1 MKKIIWALAMVVGGF
16 LLGFFLRTPTH
27 EVTLR
32 EISNRGIHNRTYI
45 ENDSCMS
52 FCEIDSSLLSFP
64 VDVDIPLPDEGV
76 IPTAEVAAKVA
87 LAISIVKYGNEV
99 LEEMPLQICQI
110 GGVWKIQGTLR
121 DGVKGGV
128 IHIELNKS
136 DGKIR
141 SMWHDK

>member
-1 MKKIIWALAMVVGGF
+1 MKKIIWTIAMVLGGF
-16 LLGFFLRTPTH
+16 LLGFFLRMPTH
-27 EVTLR
+27 EITMEDV
-32 EISNRGIHNRTYI
+32 SNRDILKRTDI
-45 ENDSCMS
+45 APQNMS
-52 FCEIDSSLLSFP
+52 FCEINPSLLSP
-64 VDVDIPLPDEGV
+64 LVNVDIPLPDEGV

-87 LAISIVKYGNEV
+87 LALSIAKYGDEV

>member
-1 MKKIIWALAMVVGGF
+1 MKKIIWTIAMVLGGF
-16 LLGFFLRTPTH
+16 LLGFFLRMPTH
-27 EVTLR
+27 EITMEDV
-32 EISNRGIHNRTYI
+32 SNRDILKRTDI
-45 ENDSCMS
+45 APQNMS
-52 FCEIDSSLLSFP
+52 FCEIDSSLLSPP

-87 LAISIVKYGNEV
+87 LALSIAKYGDEV

>member
-1 MKKIIWALAMVVGGF
+1 MVVGGF
-16 LLGFFLRTPTH
+16 LLGFFLRMPTH
-27 EVTLR
+27 EITMEDV
-32 EISNRGIHNRTYI
+32 SNRDILKRTDI
-45 ENDSCMS
+45 APQNMS
-52 FCEIDSSLLSFP
+52 FCEINPSLLSPP

-87 LAISIVKYGNEV
+87 LAISIAKYDNEV

-128 IHIELNKS
+128 IHIEINKN

>member
-1 MKKIIWALAMVVGGF
+1 MVLGGF
-16 LLGFFLRTPTH
+16 LLGFFLRMPTH
-27 EVTLR
+27 EITMEDV
-32 EISNRGIHNRTYI
+32 SNRDILKRTDI
-45 ENDSCMS
+45 APQNMS

-87 LAISIVKYGNEV
+87 LAISIVKYGDEV

>member
-1 MKKIIWALAMVVGGF
+1 MKKIIWTIAMVLGGF
-16 LLGFFLRTPTH
+16 LLGFFLRMPTH
-27 EVTLR
+27 EITMEDV
-32 EISNRGIHNRTYI
+32 SNRDILKRTDI
-45 ENDSCMS
+45 APQNMS
-52 FCEIDSSLLSFP
+52 FCEIDSSLLSPP

-87 LAISIVKYGNEV
+87 LALSIAKYGDEV
-99 LEEMPLQICQI
+99 LEEMPLQICPI

>member
-1 MKKIIWALAMVVGGF
+1 MVLGGF
-16 LLGFFLRTPTH
+16 LLGFFLRMPTH
-27 EVTLR
+27 EITMEDV
-32 EISNRGIHNRTYI
+32 SNRDILKRTDI
-45 ENDSCMS
+45 VPQNMS
-52 FCEIDSSLLSFP
+52 FCEINPSLLSPP

-87 LAISIVKYGNEV
+87 LALSIAKYGDEV

>member
-16 LLGFFLRTPTH
+16 LLGFFLRMPTH
-27 EVTLR
+27 EITMEDV
-32 EISNRGIHNRTYI
+32 SNRDILKRTDI
-45 ENDSCMS
+45 APQNMS
-52 FCEIDSSLLSFP
+52 FCEINPSLLSPP

-87 LAISIVKYGNEV
+87 LALSIAKYGDEV

>member
-1 MKKIIWALAMVVGGF
+1 MVLGGF
-16 LLGFFLRTPTH
+16 LLGFFLRMPTH
-27 EVTLR
+27 EITMEDV
-32 EISNRGIHNRTYI
+32 SNRDILKRTDI
-45 ENDSCMS
+45 APQNMS
-52 FCEIDSSLLSFP
+52 FYEIDSSLLSFP

-128 IHIELNKS
+128 VHIELNKS

>member
-16 LLGFFLRTPTH
+16 LLGFFLRMPTH
-27 EVTLR
+27 EITMEDV
-32 EISNRGIHNRTYI
+32 SNRDILKRTDI
-45 ENDSCMS
+45 APQNMS
-52 FCEIDSSLLSFP
+52 FCEINPSLLSPP

-87 LAISIVKYGNEV
+87 LAVSIAKYGDEV

>member
-1 MKKIIWALAMVVGGF
+1 MVVGGF
-16 LLGFFLRTPTH
+16 LLGFFLRMPTH
-27 EVTLR
+27 EITMEDV
-32 EISNRGIHNRTYI
+32 SNRDILKRTDI
-45 ENDSCMS
+45 APQNMS
-52 FCEIDSSLLSFP
+52 FCEIDSSLLSPP

-87 LAISIVKYGNEV
+87 LALSIAKYGDEV

>member
-1 MKKIIWALAMVVGGF
+1 MKKIIWTIAMVLGGF
-16 LLGFFLRTPTH
+16 LLGFFLRMPTH
-27 EVTLR
+27 EITMEDV
-32 EISNRGIHNRTYI
+32 SNRDILKRTDI
-45 ENDSCMS
+45 APQNMS
-52 FCEIDSSLLSFP
+52 FCEINPSLLSFP

>member
-1 MKKIIWALAMVVGGF
+1 MKKIIWTIAMVLGGF
-16 LLGFFLRTPTH
+16 LLGFFLRMPTH
-27 EVTLR
+27 EITMEDV
-32 EISNRGIHNRTYI
+32 SNRDVLKRTDI
-45 ENDSCMS
+45 APQNMS
-52 FCEIDSSLLSFP
+52 FCEINPSLLSPP
-64 VDVDIPLPDEGV
+64 VNVDIPLPDEGV

-87 LAISIVKYGNEV
+87 LALSIAKYGDEV

>member
-1 MKKIIWALAMVVGGF
+1 
-16 LLGFFLRTPTH
+16 LLGFFLRMPTH
-27 EVTLR
+27 EITMEDV
-32 EISNRGIHNRTYI
+32 SNRDILKRTDI
-45 ENDSCMS
+45 APQNMS
-52 FCEIDSSLLSFP
+52 FCEINPSLLSPP

-87 LAISIVKYGNEV
+87 LALSIAKYGDEV

>member
-1 MKKIIWALAMVVGGF
+1 MKKIIWTIAMVIGGF
-16 LLGFFLRTPTH
+16 LLGFFLRMPTH
-27 EVTLR
+27 EITMEDV
-32 EISNRGIHNRTYI
+32 SNRDILKRTDI
-45 ENDSCMS
+45 APQNMS
-52 FCEIDSSLLSFP
+52 FCEINPSLLSPP

-87 LAISIVKYGNEV
+87 LALSIAKYGDEV
-99 LEEMPLQICQI
+99 LEEMPMQICQVD
-110 GGVWKIQGTLR
+110 GVWKIQGTLR

>member
-1 MKKIIWALAMVVGGF
+1 MKKIIWTIAMVLGGF
-16 LLGFFLRTPTH
+16 LLGFFLRMPTH
-27 EVTLR
+27 EITMEDV
-32 EISNRGIHNRTYI
+32 SNRGIHNRTYI

-52 FCEIDSSLLSFP
+52 LCEIDSSLLSFP

-87 LAISIVKYGNEV
+87 LALSIAKYGDEV
-99 LEEMPLQICQI
+99 LEEMPMQICQVD
-110 GGVWKIQGTLR
+110 GVWKIQGTLR

>member
-1 MKKIIWALAMVVGGF
+1 MVLGGF
-16 LLGFFLRTPTH
+16 LLGFFLRMPTH
-27 EVTLR
+27 EITMEDV
-32 EISNRGIHNRTYI
+32 SNRDILKRTDI
-45 ENDSCMS
+45 APQNMS
-52 FCEIDSSLLSFP
+52 FCEINPSLLSPP

-87 LAISIVKYGNEV
+87 LALSIAKYGDEV

>member
-1 MKKIIWALAMVVGGF
+1 MKKIIWTIAMVLGGF
-16 LLGFFLRTPTH
+16 LLGFFLRMPTH
-27 EVTLR
+27 EITMEDV
-32 EISNRGIHNRTYI
+32 SNRDILKRTDI
-45 ENDSCMS
+45 APQHMS
-52 FCEIDSSLLSFP
+52 FCEINPSLLSPP
-64 VDVDIPLPDEGV
+64 VNVDIPLPDEGV

-87 LAISIVKYGNEV
+87 LALSIAKYGDEV
-99 LEEMPLQICQI
+99 LEEMPMQICQVD
-110 GGVWKIQGTLR
+110 GVWKIQGTLR

>member
-1 MKKIIWALAMVVGGF
+1 MKKIIWTIAMVLGGF
-16 LLGFFLRTPTH
+16 LLGFFLRMPTH
-27 EVTLR
+27 EITMEDV
-32 EISNRGIHNRTYI
+32 SNCDILKRTDI
-45 ENDSCMS
+45 APQNMS
-52 FCEIDSSLLSFP
+52 FCEINPSLLSPP

-87 LAISIVKYGNEV
+87 LAVSIAKYGDEV

>member
-1 MKKIIWALAMVVGGF
+1 MKKIIWTIAMVLGGF
-16 LLGFFLRTPTH
+16 LLGFFLRMPTH
-27 EVTLR
+27 EITMEDV
-32 EISNRGIHNRTYI
+32 SNRDILKRTDI
-45 ENDSCMS
+45 APQNMS
-52 FCEIDSSLLSFP
+52 FCEINPSLLSPP

-87 LAISIVKYGNEV
+87 LALSIAKYGDEV

>member
-1 MKKIIWALAMVVGGF
+1 MVLGGF
-16 LLGFFLRTPTH
+16 LLGFFLRMPTH
-27 EVTLR
+27 EITMEDV
-32 EISNRGIHNRTYI
+32 SNRDILKRTDI
-45 ENDSCMS
+45 APQNMS
-52 FCEIDSSLLSFP
+52 FCEINPSLLSPP

-87 LAISIVKYGNEV
+87 LAVSIAKYGDEV

>member
-1 MKKIIWALAMVVGGF
+1 MKKIIWTIAMVLGGF
-16 LLGFFLRTPTH
+16 LLGFFLRMPTH
-27 EVTLR
+27 EITMEDV
-32 EISNRGIHNRTYI
+32 SNRDILKRTDI
-45 ENDSCMS
+45 APQNMS
-52 FCEIDSSLLSFP
+52 FCEINPSLLSPP
-64 VDVDIPLPDEGV
+64 VNVDIPLPDEGV

-87 LAISIVKYGNEV
+87 LALSIAKYGDEV

-136 DGKIR
+136 DGKIH

>member
-1 MKKIIWALAMVVGGF
+1 MKKIIWTIAMVLGGF
-16 LLGFFLRTPTH
+16 LLGFFLRMPTH
-27 EVTLR
+27 EITMEDV
-32 EISNRGIHNRTYI
+32 SNRDILKRTDI
-45 ENDSCMS
+45 APQNMS
-52 FCEIDSSLLSFP
+52 FCEINPSLLSPP

-87 LAISIVKYGNEV
+87 LAVSIAKYGDEV

>member
-1 MKKIIWALAMVVGGF
+1 MVLGGF
-16 LLGFFLRTPTH
+16 LLGFFLRMPTH
-27 EVTLR
+27 EITMEDV
-32 EISNRGIHNRTYI
+32 SNRDILKRTDI
-45 ENDSCMS
+45 APQNMS
-52 FCEIDSSLLSFP
+52 FCEIDSSLLSPP

-87 LAISIVKYGNEV
+87 LALSIAKYGDEV

>member
-1 MKKIIWALAMVVGGF
+1 
-16 LLGFFLRTPTH
+16 
-27 EVTLR
+27 
-32 EISNRGIHNRTYI
+32 
-45 ENDSCMS
+45 MS
-52 FCEIDSSLLSFP
+52 FCEIDTSLLSFP
-64 VDVDIPLPDEGV
+64 GDVDIPLPDEGV
-76 IPTAEVAAKVA
+76 ITTAEVAAKVA

>member
-1 MKKIIWALAMVVGGF
+1 MVLGGF
-16 LLGFFLRTPTH
+16 LLGFFLRMPTH
-27 EVTLR
+27 EITMEDV
-32 EISNRGIHNRTYI
+32 SNRDVLKRTDI
-45 ENDSCMS
+45 APQNMS
-52 FCEIDSSLLSFP
+52 FCEINPSLLSPP
-64 VDVDIPLPDEGV
+64 VNVDIPLPDEGV

>member
-16 LLGFFLRTPTH
+16 LLGFFLRMPTH
-27 EVTLR
+27 EITMEDV
-32 EISNRGIHNRTYI
+32 SNRDILKRTDI
-45 ENDSCMS
+45 APQNMS
-52 FCEIDSSLLSFP
+52 FCEIDSSLLSPP

-87 LAISIVKYGNEV
+87 LALSIAKYGDEV
-99 LEEMPLQICQI
+99 LEEMPLQICQVD
-110 GGVWKIQGTLR
+110 GVWKIQGTLR

-128 IHIELNKS
+128 IHIELNKR

>member
-1 MKKIIWALAMVVGGF
+1 MKKIIWTIAMVLGGF
-16 LLGFFLRTPTH
+16 LLGFFLRMPTH
-27 EVTLR
+27 EITMEDV
-32 EISNRGIHNRTYI
+32 SNRDILKRTDI
-45 ENDSCMS
+45 APQNMS
-52 FCEIDSSLLSFP
+52 FCEINPSLLSPP
-64 VDVDIPLPDEGV
+64 VNVDIPLPDEGV

-87 LAISIVKYGNEV
+87 LALSIAKYGDEV

>member
-1 MKKIIWALAMVVGGF
+1 MKKIIWTIAMVLGGF
-16 LLGFFLRTPTH
+16 LLGFFLRMPTH
-27 EVTLR
+27 EITMEDV
-32 EISNRGIHNRTYI
+32 SNRDILKRTDI
-45 ENDSCMS
+45 APQNMS
-52 FCEIDSSLLSFP
+52 FCEIDSSLLSPP

>member
-1 MKKIIWALAMVVGGF
+1 MVLGGF
-16 LLGFFLRTPTH
+16 LLGFFLRMPTH
-27 EVTLR
+27 EITMEDV
-32 EISNRGIHNRTYI
+32 SNRDILKRTDI
-45 ENDSCMS
+45 APQNMS

-87 LAISIVKYGNEV
+87 LALSIAKYGDEV
-99 LEEMPLQICQI
+99 LEEMPMQICQVD
-110 GGVWKIQGTLR
+110 GVWKIQGTLR

>member
-1 MKKIIWALAMVVGGF
+1 MKKIIWTIAMVLGGF
-16 LLGFFLRTPTH
+16 LLGFFLRMPTH
-27 EVTLR
+27 EITMEDV
-32 EISNRGIHNRTYI
+32 SNRDILKRTDI
-45 ENDSCMS
+45 APQNMS
-52 FCEIDSSLLSFP
+52 FCEINPSLLSP
-64 VDVDIPLPDEGV
+64 LVNVDIPLPDEGV

-87 LAISIVKYGNEV
+87 LALSIAKYGDEV

-121 DGVKGGV
+121 DGVKGGI

>member
-1 MKKIIWALAMVVGGF
+1 MKKIIWTIAMVLGGF
-16 LLGFFLRTPTH
+16 LLGFFLRMPTH
-27 EVTLR
+27 EITMEDV
-32 EISNRGIHNRTYI
+32 SNRDILKRTDI
-45 ENDSCMS
+45 VPQNMS
-52 FCEIDSSLLSFP
+52 FCEINPSLLSPP

-87 LAISIVKYGNEV
+87 LALSIAKYGDEV

>member
-1 MKKIIWALAMVVGGF
+1 MVLGGF
-16 LLGFFLRTPTH
+16 LLGFFLRMPTH
-27 EVTLR
+27 EITMEDV
-32 EISNRGIHNRTYI
+32 SNRDILKRTDI
-45 ENDSCMS
+45 APQNMS

-87 LAISIVKYGNEV
+87 LALSIAKYGDEV

>member
-1 MKKIIWALAMVVGGF
+1 MVLGGF
-16 LLGFFLRTPTH
+16 LLGFFLRMPTH
-27 EVTLR
+27 EITMEDV
-32 EISNRGIHNRTYI
+32 SNRDILKRTDI
-45 ENDSCMS
+45 APQNMS
-52 FCEIDSSLLSFP
+52 FCEINPSLLSPP
-64 VDVDIPLPDEGV
+64 VNVDIPLPDEGV

-87 LAISIVKYGNEV
+87 LALSIAKYGDEV

>member
-1 MKKIIWALAMVVGGF
+1 MVLGGF
-16 LLGFFLRTPTH
+16 LLGFFLRMPTH
-27 EVTLR
+27 EITMEDV
-32 EISNRGIHNRTYI
+32 SNRDILKRTDI
-45 ENDSCMS
+45 APQNMS

-87 LAISIVKYGNEV
+87 LALSIAKYGDEV

-128 IHIELNKS
+128 IHIEINKN